1 MLKMYKLNFNFLN
14 VYGDMLL
21 DGMMMTVIIVAWCL
35 LIGLV
40 LGTLMALFKQSK
52 SRILR
57 IIATVYVDIL
67 RNTPFLVQLFFFF
80 YGLPALGIQTDA
92 MATAIIALGIN
103 TSAQNCEIIRAGLL
117 AVKKEYFECSEALGY
132 TKMQT
137 LLYFVLPIS
146 FRLAFKSLVNNFINL
161 VLTSSVCFSITVVET
176 MGAAKIIVGRTS
188 RPFEIYLM
196 ILLCYCIFTYIISF
210 IAKLI
215 DRKIHIV
222 L

>member
-1 MLKMYKLNFNFLN
+1 MYKLNFNFLDI
-14 VYGDMLL
+14 YGDMLL
-21 DGMMMTVIIVAWCL
+21 DGMKTTVLIVAWCL
-35 LIGLV
+35 VIGLV
-40 LGTLMALFKQSK
+40 LGTVMALFKQSK
-52 SRILR
+52 NKFLR
-57 IIATVYVDIL
+57 TFAGVYVDIL

-80 YGLPALGIQTDA
+80 YGLPVLGIQTDA
-92 MATAIIALGIN
+92 MITAIIALGIN

-117 AVKKEYFECSEALGY
+117 AVKKEYYECSAALGY

-137 LLYFVLPIS
+137 LRFFVLPIS
-146 FRLAFKSLVNNFINL
+146 FRIAFKSLVNNFINL

-196 ILLCYCIFTYIISF
+196 ILLCYCVFTYITSF

-215 DRKIHIV
+215 DRKIHIT